1 VRGDDAPDVRPRLE
15 LRRAREVPFQHLA
28 VRFALGAA
36 ISVAAALI
44 GTAVGTRFGG
54 MFLAFP
60 AILPASLTLIE
71 HEEGVRRA
79 DRCAVGAVLGGA
91 ALLVFAG
98 GAEAA
103 LGHLAAGVALAVA
116 TVAWA
121 GAACVLYIV
130 LACLRPDDCDRH
142 ND

>member
-1 VRGDDAPDVRPRLE
+1 MRGDAAPDVGPRLE
-15 LRRAREVPFQHLA
+15 LRKLGEVPIKHLA
-28 VRFALGAA
+28 VRFALGAV

-44 GTAVGTRFGG
+44 GTGVGTRFGG

-79 DRCAVGAVLGGA
+79 DRSAVGAVLGGT

-98 GAEAA
+98 TAEAA
-103 LGHLAAGVALAVA
+103 LGHLAAGLALAIATLAWVA
-116 TVAWA
+116 C
-121 GAACVLYIV
+121 ACFLYFV
-130 LACLRPDDCDRH
+130 LAYLRPDDCDRER
-142 ND
+142 D

>member
-44 GTAVGTRFGG
+44 GTVAGTRFGG

-79 DRCAVGAVLGGA
+79 DRSAVGAVLGGT

-98 GAEAA
+98 AAEAA
-103 LGHLAAGVALAVA
+103 LGHLAAGAALAVA

-121 GAACVLYIV
+121 GAACLLYII
-130 LACLRPDDCDRH
+130 LAYLRPDDCDRH